1 MFVCFYYSVSILFLF
16 IAMRLNAYKL
26 ICLYY
31 NSKHPCKLS
40 CLCLVKPLSFRLLSL
55 LCLFC
60 LCSALLFVFVCYAIK
75 CAPCS
80 GNAGRQKQHHG
91 QSIAERRQGNAR
103 RACHALP
110 DCLCY
115 RCIIYHYARTYAA
128 GVYRPAPGVLFR
140 YGLREKISQIGL
152 AHPPN
157 PLFAKQFIH
166 SRDSIAW

>member
-91 QSIAERRQGNAR
+91 QSIAERRQGERLR
-103 RACHALP
+103 RAYLACFLHLLSVHNAT
-110 DCLCY
+110 LC
-115 RCIIYHYARTYAA
+115 A
-128 GVYRPAPGVLFR
+128 GFACRGAIPPPAGGTFSVRFD
-140 YGLREKISQIGL
+140 GGKQ
-152 AHPPN
+152 PN
-157 PLFAKQFIH
+157 PSCSSPKPIVLI
-166 SRDSIAW
+166 R